1 MSIIEKGNDWA
12 RKNPLKFLVIGIVI
26 IGLSIKVGSNIGSTL
41 RNYGGGTPSICDCDK
56 VMMYKDGAVD
66 AAKRILGN
74 SYGADFM
81 KMSQNE
87 CALKYWD
94 EIKKWG
100 ERKGLS
106 GTPTDNA
113 MEFFMEKCK

>member
-1 MSIIEKGNDWA
+1 METQKPNLIDKFKALPKNQKIFIIVGA
-12 RKNPLKFLVIGIVI
+12 ILAFALIGQIS
-26 IGLSIKVGSNIGSTL
+26 GAGK
-41 RNYGGGTPSICDCDK
+41 PSVCDCDK

-81 KMSQNE
+81 RMSQNE

-94 EIKKWG
+94 EIKKW
-100 ERKGLS
+100 EESKGLS
-106 GTPTDNA
+106 GTPADNA